1 MLERDAYRERMFLK
15 GVILLLTAVAL
26 GSFLWVALSRMA
38 YPYEIESGEGLV
50 AESVFRILEGKN
62 LYPPPSLDFIPVHDN
77 PLFYYLSA
85 GMMYLFGHSIA
96 VIRMVSLISTISISL
111 LFYRFLRR
119 TGVIDFFALGGVGIY
134 LGAYAALGNWYDLA
148 EPDSLALLFGIA
160 SLTIAAR
167 NSKNRRY
174 PFLAGFFAALAF
186 FTDGIYIVLFLLL
199 IVHYAYLGKQK
210 FKAFFI
216 PASVLIIGGTTILLY
231 FTEGWY
237 WFYVVKYTMHG
248 NVIPQRFLTFWTNDL
263 FLKFPIFSILSWGGL
278 YGLFRLLKNRRA
290 SQSDS
295 AMAIL
300 TGSFFT
306 IALLNRVFENCSSSS
321 LIPAAIVI
329 AGLVAWSLQHFYHH
343 EYGLGWLL
351 PVTVKLMVIIQMLIF
366 LYKPYIFTPT
376 AEDLKAGEE
385 FIGKLSSYRGD
396 VYLPSHP
403 YYCRLAGKLA
413 FFDFEEIKSLSNFEN
428 TGLMTALSDSLEM
441 LINDQ
446 WFSVIIIDEPVKSKP
461 PGMQQNYRLMETA
474 FPSPTAFFPLT
485 GNLTRPQFIYLP
497 K

>member
-26 GSFLWVALSRMA
+26 GSFLWAALSRMA
-38 YPYEIESGEGLV
+38 YPYEIERGEGLV
-50 AESVFRILEGKN
+50 VESVFRILEGKN

-96 VIRMVSLISTISISL
+96 VVRMVSLISTIGISM

-119 TGVIDFFALGGVGIY
+119 TGVIDYFALGGMGIY

-160 SLTIAAR
+160 ALTFAVN
-167 NSKNRRY
+167 NSKNWKH
-174 PFLAGFFAALAF
+174 PFLSGLFAALAF
-186 FTDGIYIVLFLLL
+186 FTDGVYIILFLLL
-199 IVHYAYLGKQK
+199 IVHYAYLGKQ
-210 FKAFFI
+210 AFRTFFFPAFI
-216 PASVLIIGGTTILLY
+216 LIAGGTAILLY

-248 NVIPQRFLTFWTNDL
+248 NVIPQRFLTFWTDDL
-263 FLKFPIFSILSWGGL
+263 FSKFPIFSILSWGGL
-278 YGLFRLLKNRRA
+278 YGLCRLIKNRRA

-295 AMAIL
+295 GMAVM

-306 IALLNRVFENCSSSS
+306 IALLNRVFDNCTSAS

-329 AGLVAWSLQHFYHH
+329 AGLVAWSLQHFHRH

-351 PVTVKLMVIIQMLIF
+351 PVTVKTMVIVQMLFF
-366 LYKPYIFTPT
+366 LYKPYIFIP
-376 AEDLKAGEE
+376 ASEDLKAGDE
-385 FIGKLSSYRGD
+385 FINKLSSYPGD
-396 VYLPSHP
+396 VYLPCHP
-403 YYCRLAGKLA
+403 YYCRLAGKIS
-413 FFDFEEIKSLSNFEN
+413 FFDFGAIKSLANFDDS
-428 TGLMTALSDSLEM
+428 GLVEALSDSLEI
-441 LINDQ
+441 LINDK
-446 WFSVIIIDEPVKSKP
+446 WFSVIIIDEPVNSKP
-461 PGMQQNYRLMETA
+461 PGLPENYRLMETA
-474 FPSPTAFFPLT
+474 FSGPTEFYPLT
-485 GNLTRPQFIYLP
+485 GTLTRPQFIYLP